1 MAIITGRDLSLTID
15 GDSFDDV
22 ASSVTL
28 TQDLERNKYDVLSGS
43 KYRTIDETGTLTV
56 ELFQDFGETGSVCE
70 ALWTAANTA
79 PDTALAFTFTA
90 NGGTFTGNAFPSKP
104 AAGGAAPGELT
115 VTVELTI
122 DGSVTYTAPAA

>member
-15 GDSFDDV
+15 SEEYDDV

-43 KYRTIDETGTLTV
+43 KYRTIDETGTLSI
-56 ELFQDFGETGSVCE
+56 ELFQDWGETGSVCE
-70 ALWTAANTA
+70 ALWSAADTD
-79 PDTALAFTFTA
+79 PDTSLPFTFTA
-90 NGGTFTGNAFPSKP
+90 NGGTFTGDVFPVKP

-115 VTVELTI
+115 VTVELTV
-122 DGSVTYTAPAA
+122 DGSVTFAPAGD